1 MGAQEKPHWVL
12 LAGAGGRVLII
23 GGMQRGQNFVPQ
35 AEVAWGAGGGRV
47 GSPLATLEGVPRDR
61 GGRSPWG
68 GEPGSSPGVLPPGPV
83 LALASL
89 IENKPIS

>member
-1 MGAQEKPHWVL
+1 M
-12 LAGAGGRVLII
+12 LII
-23 GGMQRGQNFVPQ
+23 GGGVQNGQDFVPQ

-47 GSPLATLEGVPRDR
+47 GSALATLEGVPRDR

-68 GEPGSSPGVLPPGPV
+68 EQGAEPGSSPGVLPPGPV

-89 IENKPIS
+89 IENKPIY

>member
-68 GEPGSSPGVLPPGPV
+68 GGARLFPWGPPSWAGAG
-83 LALASL
+83 LGFSY
-89 IENKPIS
+89 